1 MPSRHYGEIAVGA
14 ELPPFT
20 APPLS
25 RLTLALYAGAS
36 GDHNPIHVDIDFAK
50 QAGMPDV
57 IAHGML
63 SMAYLGRLLTN
74 WVPQEAIRSFE
85 VRFAAIAHV
94 GDAIT
99 CRGTVVGKD
108 DATRTVRIE
117 VNTRNQAGEIKLF
130 GEALVAL
137 PVPSI
142 LSVNCRGHPTGKLY
156 KRLLRD
162 RYWVGRASRVV

>member
-1 MPSRHYGEIAVGA
+1 
-14 ELPPFT
+14 
-20 APPLS
+20 
-25 RLTLALYAGAS
+25 
-36 GDHNPIHVDIDFAK
+36 
-50 QAGMPDV
+50 MPDV

-74 WVPQEAIRSFE
+74 WVPQEAIRSFG
-85 VRFAAIAHV
+85 VRFAAITHV

-108 DATRTVRIE
+108 DATRTLRIE

-137 PVPSI
+137 D
-142 LSVNCRGHPTGKLY
+142 T
-156 KRLLRD
+156 
-162 RYWVGRASRVV
+162 